1 MSQSEK
7 VSPDFTIVPSR
18 VLQAKFIFEYLALV
32 SLGSLVEKLEI
43 VLFFEDLFCFFSFD
57 GLVLLEIKLSLKL
70 LEVRFSWEVDVLS
83 AI

>member
-1 MSQSEK
+1 MKALAFLYPFCLVGHPKVSQSEK

-57 GLVLLEIKLSLKL
+57 VLVLL
-70 LEVRFSWEVDVLS
+70 
-83 AI
+83 